1 MSEIRIVRDYA
12 YPVTRVWRAL
22 TDPDLI
28 PLWTATGAGGRPEGF
43 APVPGTR
50 FRFVAKPKPGW
61 NGIVNCEVVEAREP
75 TLLRYTWTDDAGGDT
90 TVVTYSLEPAGG
102 GTRFTYEHTGFT
114 GVGGLFMAQLLGRV
128 RRKMLSDGLPA
139 VLADM
144 GDDGRLR
151 PGSTLRARSLA
162 GQRNWTAKRPG
173 RRPGQHVAVALG
185 GEVWRRISSP
195 ASGSPAARLE
205 GARPDVADATGRLVC
220 GARDGVLAGSGA
232 GPVVVPAPYIH
243 VPVP

>member
-1 MSEIRIVRDYA
+1 VSEIRIVRDYA

-22 TDPDLI
+22 TDSDLV

-61 NGIVNCEVVEAREP
+61 NGIVNCEVIEAREP
-75 TLLRYTWTDDAGGDT
+75 TLLRYTWTDGAGGDT
-90 TVVTYSLEPAGG
+90 TVVTYSLEPAGD

-114 GVGGLFMAQLLGRV
+114 GISGLFMSRMLGRI

-144 GDDGRLR
+144 DDDGRLR

-162 GQRNWTAKRPG
+162 G
-173 RRPGQHVAVALG
+173 RRSGQHVGVALG
-185 GEVWRRISSP
+185 GEAWRRV
-195 ASGSPAARLE
+195 SGAAFSCTAARLDE
-205 GARPDVADATGRLVC
+205 ARADVADATGRVVC
-220 GARDGVLAGSGA
+220 GAGGGVVAGSSA
-232 GPVVVPAPYIH
+232 GPVAAPAPYIH
-243 VPVP
+243 VSVP